1 MKLTLALMLLGSSAL
16 VAHNSNAAQALAVA
30 GNGKWAVA
38 YDRTTDV
45 KAVSAQALA
54 KCKTRG
60 GTDPKI
66 VYTNWQNSNHG
77 AIAVSDNGA
86 GTVVGWAFKTAG
98 HLTNVMGN
106 PMKQAEEAALQDC
119 QKKGGKNPKVV
130 TSW

>member
-1 MKLTLALMLLGSSAL
+1 MKLTLALMLLGLSTLL
-16 VAHNSNAAQALAVA
+16 VPNSKAAQALAVA
-30 GNGKWAVA
+30 SNGKWAMG

-45 KAVSAQALA
+45 KGVSAQALA

-66 VYTNWQNSNHG
+66 VYTGWQNANG

-86 GTVVGWAFKTAG
+86 GTVVGWAFKTG
-98 HLTNVMGN
+98 SHITNVMGN
-106 PMKQAEEAALQDC
+106 PRKQAEEAALKDC
-119 QKKGGKNPKVV
+119 QKKGGKNPKIV

>member
-60 GTDPKI
+60 GREPKI
-66 VYTNWQNSNHG
+66 FYTNSQNSNHRP
-77 AIAVSDNGA
+77 IPVSDNVA
-86 GTVVGWAFKTAG
+86 GHVVGWGFQNAG
-98 HLTNVMGN
+98 DLSHLMGY
-106 PMKQAEEAALQDC
+106 P
-119 QKKGGKNPKVV
+119 
-130 TSW
+130 

>member
-30 GNGKWAVA
+30 SNGKWAVA

-60 GTDPKI
+60 GADPKI
-66 VYTNWQNSNHG
+66 VRTNRQKSNYR
-77 AIAVSDNGA
+77 AIAGLGNCA
-86 GTVVGWAFKTAG
+86 GPVVWWAFQTAVAI
-98 HLTNVMGN
+98 T
-106 PMKQAEEAALQDC
+106 Q
-119 QKKGGKNPKVV
+119 
-130 TSW
+130 

>member
-1 MKLTLALMLLGSSAL
+1 MKLTLALMLLGLSAL
-16 VAHNSNAAQALAVA
+16 MVPNSKAAQALAVA
-30 GNGKWAVA
+30 SNGKWAVA

-66 VYTNWQNSNHG
+66 VYTGWQNAHG

-86 GTVVGWAFKTAG
+86 GMVVGWAFKTG
-98 HLTNVMGN
+98 SHITNVMGN

-119 QKKGGKNPKVV
+119 QKKGGKNPKVAS
-130 TSW
+130 SW

>member
-30 GNGKWAVA
+30 SNGKWAVA

-60 GTDPKI
+60 GTTLI
-66 VYTNWQNSNHG
+66 MEQSRFRTM
-77 AIAVSDNGA
+77 ARARLL
-86 GTVVGWAFKTAG
+86 VGPSKLRGILPT
-98 HLTNVMGN
+98 
-106 PMKQAEEAALQDC
+106 
-119 QKKGGKNPKVV
+119 
-130 TSW
+130 

>member
-16 VAHNSNAAQALAVA
+16 VAHNSNAPQALAVA
-30 GNGKWAVA
+30 SNGKWAVA

-77 AIAVSDNGA
+77 AIAVSDNGT
-86 GTVVGWAFKTAG
+86 GTIVGWAFKPG
-98 HLTNVMGN
+98 SHTNVMGN
-106 PMKQAEEAALQDC
+106 QVKQAEDAALQDC